1 MLDIRRILSDTE
13 ACRKALLDRKTDI
26 PIDAVLEEE
35 KELSSLRKRWES
47 LRETRNRL
55 SEEIGRKKRVGE
67 ETAPLMEE
75 SRSVNA
81 EIALIEQDLLKR
93 EEALRERLLL
103 IPNIPHPSVP
113 VGPDETANR
122 EVHRKGSPREFP
134 VSPLPHWEIGNRL
147 GILDFDRAA
156 VLSGSRFSVLTG
168 EGARL
173 ERALTSWMLDT
184 HTASGRTRRSG
195 KAYTEVSVPLLV
207 RPEMMEGT
215 GQFPKFREESF
226 QIPEDNLVLIP
237 TAEVPV
243 TNLNRDS
250 ILEAEDLPLKYVAS
264 TTCFRREAGAA
275 GKDTRGLIRQ
285 HQFQKVELVWLTSPD
300 TSYDDLEELTQDAE
314 QILEGLGLP
323 FRRIALC
330 TGDLGFSSAK
340 TYDLEVW
347 MPAQGVYREISSC
360 SNFEDF
366 QARRAGIRYRP
377 RGGGKPRLV
386 HTMNGSGVAIG
397 RTIAAILENFQEQD
411 GSVVIP
417 EVLRP
422 YMGGKSR
429 LLPAKNHP
437 EGRGRVDR
445 K

>member
-1 MLDIRRILSDTE
+1 
-13 ACRKALLDRKTDI
+13 
-26 PIDAVLEEE
+26 
-35 KELSSLRKRWES
+35 
-47 LRETRNRL
+47 
-55 SEEIGRKKRVGE
+55 
-67 ETAPLMEE
+67 
-75 SRSVNA
+75 
-81 EIALIEQDLLKR
+81 
-93 EEALRERLLL
+93 
-103 IPNIPHPSVP
+103 
-113 VGPDETANR
+113 
-122 EVHRKGSPREFP
+122 
-134 VSPLPHWEIGNRL
+134 
-147 GILDFDRAA
+147 
-156 VLSGSRFSVLTG
+156 
-168 EGARL
+168 
-173 ERALTSWMLDT
+173 
-184 HTASGRTRRSG
+184 
-195 KAYTEVSVPLLV
+195 
-207 RPEMMEGT
+207 MMEGT

-422 YMGGKSR
+422 YMGGESR
-429 LLPAKNHP
+429 LLPANNHP